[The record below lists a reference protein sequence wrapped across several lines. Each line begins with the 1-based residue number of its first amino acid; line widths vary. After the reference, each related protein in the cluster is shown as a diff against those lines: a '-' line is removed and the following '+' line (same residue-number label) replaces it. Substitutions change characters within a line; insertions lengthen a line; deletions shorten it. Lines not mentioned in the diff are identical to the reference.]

1 MQYTGDIATI
11 QRRIA
16 ETSDLYRRRL
26 AVLEALDPRPGE
38 RILEIGCG
46 GGALLPAIG
55 AAVGSSGRVFGIDVS
70 EDQIAAARR
79 RCADQANIET
89 AAVDVRRLPY
99 APGSFDAVVA
109 VQVIEY
115 LDDPGEALRA
125 LRRVVTDRGRAVVL
139 ATNWDSV
146 YWHTGADELMRKV
159 QLAWRQHAPHPN
171 LPADLRFMLAQSGFQ
186 VVRQAPVT
194 IINTAYHEDTFAY
207 WAARLM
213 VAFSVGR
220 GLVSAAEADAWL
232 ASLNAA
238 QEAGRFFV
246 SSTPIATL
254 AVADRVTPGAAAGTT
269 RP

>member
-26 AVLEALDPRPGE
+26 AVLDVLDLRPGE
-38 RILEIGCG
+38 RVLEVGCG

-55 AAVGSSGRVFGIDVS
+55 AAVGPGGRVVGIDIS
-70 EDQIAAARR
+70 EDQIAAARK

-89 AAVDVRRLPY
+89 AALDLRSLPH

-115 LDDPGEALRA
+115 LDDPRQALAALRK
-125 LRRVVTDRGRAVVL
+125 VVTDRGRAVIF

-146 YWHTGADELMRKV
+146 FWHTGTDDLTRKI

-171 LPADLRFMLAQSGFQ
+171 LPADLRSLLGQTAFQ
-186 VVRQAPVT
+186 IVHQAPVA
-194 IINTAYHEDTFAY
+194 IINTAYHEDSFAY

-213 VAFSVGR
+213 VAFCLARSLITR
-220 GLVSAAEADAWL
+220 EDA
-232 ASLNAA
+232 
-238 QEAGRFFV
+238 
-246 SSTPIATL
+246 
-254 AVADRVTPGAAAGTT
+254 TPGWLHSLQRI
-269 RP
+269 RPESSSSALCRS